1 MFFLIKKIIFIYEF
15 KNLKILVF
23 MSNTVRA
30 GNTARGWNDPP
41 EFLHTAEANNT
52 QNKKTILNKRVSHTL
67 DGIVAVDEN
76 DKQSKTLSEPPK
88 IPISNNQ
95 TSKSSYF
102 IL

>member
-1 MFFLIKKIIFIYEF
+1 
-15 KNLKILVF
+15 

-52 QNKKTILNKRVSHTL
+52 PNNKKTSLNKRVSHTL
-67 DGIVAVDEN
+67 DGIVAVDNEN

-88 IPISNNQ
+88 IPISNIG
-95 TSKSSYF
+95 KSSF
-102 IL
+102 

>member
-1 MFFLIKKIIFIYEF
+1 
-15 KNLKILVF
+15 

-102 IL
+102 IIRFKHRTT